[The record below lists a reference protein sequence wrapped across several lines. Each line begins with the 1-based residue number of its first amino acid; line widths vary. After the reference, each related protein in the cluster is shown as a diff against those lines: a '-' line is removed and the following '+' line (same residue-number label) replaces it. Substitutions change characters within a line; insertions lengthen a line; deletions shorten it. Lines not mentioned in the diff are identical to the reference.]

1 MNQLQESS
9 ASGIDE
15 NDTHTSSL
23 IKSFLYGSPQTKQE
37 AKDLET
43 SFSKT
48 LMRGKYVH
56 EIVTHK
62 VNPGNALEYYDLM

>member
-1 MNQLQESS
+1 MSEGTTKVSRLV
-9 ASGIDE
+9 
-15 NDTHTSSL
+15 
-23 IKSFLYGSPQTKQE
+23 KSFLYGSPQTKQE
-37 AKDLET
+37 AKDVET

-62 VNPGNALEYYDLM
+62 VFPGKALEYVDLM